1 MNKRKVF
8 VVGAVIGIVAG
19 VAAGISKVIAINKQ
33 VEEKKPWDKPGRDW
47 EV

>member
-8 VVGAVIGIVAG
+8 VVGAVIGIVTG
-19 VAAGISKVIAINKQ
+19 VAAGISKIIANKQ

>member
-19 VAAGISKVIAINKQ
+19 VAAGISKVIANKQ
-33 VEEKKPWDKPGRDW
+33 VEEKKTWDKPGRDW